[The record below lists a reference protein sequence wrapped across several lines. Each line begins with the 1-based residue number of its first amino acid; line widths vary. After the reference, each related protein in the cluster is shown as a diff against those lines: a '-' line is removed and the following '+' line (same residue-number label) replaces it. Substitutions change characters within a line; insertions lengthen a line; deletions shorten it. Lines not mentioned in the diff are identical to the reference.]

1 MKPVAAPALARRN
14 WLLTPLMAAAAACGQ
29 PAFSPVFTA
38 GPVVAPDDTVAA
50 APVLVVLAP
59 LPANAVVRLRSAE
72 GVVAGVL
79 RDIVRDTVRVDV
91 PPERGVAVA
100 DIDSAWVRSGSGG
113 TGALA
118 GAVLGGVAGAAGAAA
133 LCESFSSLGLGG
145 SSSCGAAQ
153 VVPGAL
159 IGALAGAGLGSLIGS
174 SASRWQRIY
183 P

>member
-1 MKPVAAPALARRN
+1 MKPVAAPALARRG

-50 APVLVVLAP
+50 APVLVVLAR

-133 LCESFSSLGLGG
+133 LCEISFGLGG
-145 SSSCGAAQ
+145 SSSCGGA
-153 VVPGAL
+153 VVAGGAL
-159 IGALAGAGLGSLIGS
+159 LGALAGAGLGSLMGS
-174 SASRWQRIY
+174 AASRWQRIY